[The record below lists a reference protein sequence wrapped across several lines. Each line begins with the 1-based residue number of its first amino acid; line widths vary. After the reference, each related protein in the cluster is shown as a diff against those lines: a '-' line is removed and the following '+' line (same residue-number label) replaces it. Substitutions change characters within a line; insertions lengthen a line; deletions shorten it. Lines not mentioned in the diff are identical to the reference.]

1 MGAVAEASRRRG
13 VAAELQTLN
22 HKQGGSSQFGCLD
35 TKFQLKLT

>member
-13 VAAELQTLN
+13 VAVELQALN
-22 HKQGGSSQFGCLD
+22 HKEGGRSQFGCLD